1 MTIAELKDMLNDY
14 NDSDEVLI
22 KPHNSTYVESI
33 SHTQGMNINTFWSD
47 DDHNAVIIICEEQ
60 VGSI

>member
-1 MTIAELKDMLNDY
+1 MLNDY